1 MFKSII
7 RTHNMKP
14 KYWNKGVIHLSN
26 NDKVLKKIIDKF
38 PNQSL
43 KLNNNSFHALIN
55 SIIGQQISVSA
66 ANSMKTK
73 LFSLKKNITPLT
85 IKNIK
90 KTDLRKCGLSKQKI
104 LYINNIA
111 IFFLEN
117 KKFIKEISKND
128 DLSIREKLIEIKGI
142 GNWTVDMFLLFT
154 HGSSDIFPSGDLGFI
169 KAISKH
175 YKKDLP
181 LSDKFLKKL
190 QRKWSPYSSIATWYL
205 WRSLDPIP
213 VSY

>member
-1 MFKSII
+1 
-7 RTHNMKP
+7 MKP
-14 KYWNKGVIHLSN
+14 KYWNKGIIYLSN
-26 NDKVLKKIIDKF
+26 KDKVLKKIIDQF
-38 PNQSL
+38 PKQSL
-43 KLNNNSFHALIN
+43 ILNDNSFHALIN

-66 ANSMKTK
+66 ANSMKKK
-73 LFSLKKNITPLT
+73 LFALKKNITPRT

-90 KTDLRKCGLSKQKI
+90 KIDLKKCGLSKQKI

-111 IFFLEN
+111 DFFVEN
-117 KKFIKEISKND
+117 KKFIYEIDKSED
-128 DLSIREKLIEIKGI
+128 QYIREKLIEIKGI

-154 HGSSDIFPSGDLGFI
+154 HGSSNIFPTGDLGFI

-181 LSDKFLKKL
+181 LDDNFLSKL
-190 QRKWSPYSSIATWYL
+190 LERWSPYSSIATWYL

>member
-1 MFKSII
+1 
-7 RTHNMKP
+7 MKP
-14 KYWNKGVIHLSN
+14 KYWNKGKTYLSN
-26 NDKVLKKIIDKF
+26 KDRVLKRIIDQY

-43 KLNNNSFHALIN
+43 KLNKNSFHALIN
-55 SIIGQQISVSA
+55 SIIGQQISVAA
-66 ANSMKTK
+66 ANSMKNK
-73 LFSLKKNITPLT
+73 LFSLKKNITPKT

-90 KTDLRKCGLSKQKI
+90 KNDLSKCGLSKQKI

-111 IFFLEN
+111 DFFLEN
-117 KKFIKEISKND
+117 KKFTNEINKFED
-128 DLSIREKLIEIKGI
+128 QYIREKLIEIKGI
-142 GNWTVDMFLLFT
+142 GNWTVDMFLIFT
-154 HGSSDIFPSGDLGFI
+154 HGSSNIFPTGDLGFI

-181 LSDKFLKKL
+181 LDDKFLSRLLK
-190 QRKWSPYSSIATWYL
+190 RWSPYSSIATWYL

>member
-1 MFKSII
+1 
-7 RTHNMKP
+7 MKP
-14 KYWNKGVIHLSN
+14 KYWNKGKKYLSN
-26 NDKVLKKIIDKF
+26 KDKVLKRIIDQF

-43 KLNNNSFHALIN
+43 QLNNNSFHALIN

-73 LFSLKKNITPLT
+73 LFSLKRNVTPRT

-90 KTDLRKCGLSKQKI
+90 KNDFKKCGLSKQKI

-111 IFFLEN
+111 DFFLNN
-117 KKFIKEISKND
+117 KKFINNISLLDVELIRKN
-128 DLSIREKLIEIKGI
+128 LVEIKGI

-154 HGSSDIFPSGDLGFI
+154 HGSSNIFPSGDLGFI

-175 YKKDLP
+175 YKMDLP
-181 LSDKFLKKL
+181 LSEKKL
-190 QRKWSPYSSIATWYL
+190 LKLYQKWSPYSSIATWYL

>member
-1 MFKSII
+1 
-7 RTHNMKP
+7 MKP
-14 KYWNKGVIHLSN
+14 KYWNKGIIYLSN
-26 NDKVLKKIIDKF
+26 KDKVLKKIIDQF
-38 PNQSL
+38 PKQSL
-43 KLNNNSFHALIN
+43 NLNDNSFHALIN

-66 ANSMKTK
+66 ANSMKKK
-73 LFSLKKNITPLT
+73 LFALKRNITPRT

-90 KTDLRKCGLSKQKI
+90 KIDFKKCGLSKQKI

-111 IFFLEN
+111 NFFLEN
-117 KKFIKEISKND
+117 KKFINEINKAD
-128 DLSIREKLIEIKGI
+128 DLYIREKLIQIKGI
-142 GNWTVDMFLLFT
+142 GNWTVDMFLIFT
-154 HGSSDIFPSGDLGFI
+154 HGSSNIFPTGDLGFI

-181 LSDKFLKKL
+181 LDHKFLSILLK
-190 QRKWSPYSSIATWYL
+190 RWSPYSSVATWYL

>member
-1 MFKSII
+1 
-7 RTHNMKP
+7 MKP
-14 KYWNKGVIHLSN
+14 KYWNKGKIHLSN
-26 NDKVLKKIIDKF
+26 KDKVLKKIIDQF
-38 PNQSL
+38 SNQSL
-43 KLNNNSFHALIN
+43 QLNDNSFHALIN

-66 ANSMKTK
+66 ANSMKKK
-73 LFSLKKNITPLT
+73 LFVLKKNITPRT

-90 KTDLRKCGLSKQKI
+90 KNDLRKCGLSKQKI

-111 IFFLEN
+111 DFFLLN
-117 KKFIKEISKND
+117 KEFINKLNKAND
-128 DLSIREKLIEIKGI
+128 LEIREKLIEIKGI
-142 GNWTVDMFLLFT
+142 GNWTIDMFLIFT
-154 HGSSDIFPSGDLGFI
+154 LGSSNIFPSGDLGFV

-181 LSDKFLKKL
+181 ISEKYLSKL
-190 QRKWSPYSSIATWYL
+190 FKRWSPYSSIATWYL

>member
-1 MFKSII
+1 
-7 RTHNMKP
+7 MKP
-14 KYWNKGVIHLSN
+14 RYWNKGKIYLSN
-26 NDKVLKKIIDKF
+26 KDNVLKKIINQF

-43 KLNNNSFHALIN
+43 HLNNDSFHALIN

-66 ANSMKTK
+66 ANSMKKK
-73 LFSLKKNITPLT
+73 LFALKKTITPRT

-90 KTDLRKCGLSKQKI
+90 KIDFRKCGLSKQKI
-104 LYINNIA
+104 LYIQNIA
-111 IFFLEN
+111 DFFLIN
-117 KKFIKEISKND
+117 KEFINQLHKIND
-128 DLSIREKLIEIKGI
+128 LEIREKFIEIKGI
-142 GNWTVDMFLLFT
+142 GNWTVDMFLIFT
-154 HGSSDIFPSGDLGFI
+154 QGSSNIFPSGDLGLI

-181 LSDKFLKKL
+181 LDDKFLSTLFK
-190 QRKWSPYSSIATWYL
+190 RWSPYSSMATWYL

>member
-1 MFKSII
+1 
-7 RTHNMKP
+7 MKP
-14 KYWNKGVIHLSN
+14 KYWNKGVIYLSN
-26 NDKVLKKIIDKF
+26 KDKVLKKIIDQF

-43 KLNNNSFHALIN
+43 HLNDNIFHALIN

-66 ANSMKTK
+66 ANSMKKK
-73 LFSLKKNITPLT
+73 LFSLKRDITPRT

-90 KTDLRKCGLSKQKI
+90 KTDFKKCGLSKQKI

-111 IFFLEN
+111 DFFLEN
-117 KKFIKEISKND
+117 KNFTNEIHKLED
-128 DLSIREKLIEIKGI
+128 QYIREKLIEIKGI
-142 GNWTVDMFLLFT
+142 GNWTVDMFLIFT
-154 HGSSDIFPSGDLGFI
+154 HGSSNIFPTGDLGFI

-181 LSDKFLKKL
+181 LDDKFLSRL
-190 QRKWSPYSSIATWYL
+190 LMKWSPYSSIATWYL

>member
-1 MFKSII
+1 
-7 RTHNMKP
+7 MKP
-14 KYWNKGVIHLSN
+14 KYWNKGIIYLSN
-26 NDKVLKKIIDKF
+26 KDKVLKKIIEQF

-43 KLNNNSFHALIN
+43 QLNDNSFHALIN

-66 ANSMKTK
+66 ANSMKRK
-73 LFSLKKNITPLT
+73 LFSLKRNISPRT

-90 KTDLRKCGLSKQKI
+90 INDFKNCGLSKQKI

-111 IFFLEN
+111 DFFLEN
-117 KKFIKEISKND
+117 KIFIERINKMNEHE
-128 DLSIREKLIEIKGI
+128 IREKLIEIKGI
-142 GNWTVDMFLLFT
+142 GNWTVDMFLIFT
-154 HGSSDIFPSGDLGFI
+154 HGSQNIFPKGDLGFI

-175 YKKDLP
+175 YKKNLP
-181 LSDKFLKKL
+181 LDDKFLYKL
-190 QRKWSPYSSIATWYL
+190 YNKWSPYSSLATWYL

>member
-1 MFKSII
+1 
-7 RTHNMKP
+7 MKP

-38 PNQSL
+38 NNQFL

-55 SIIGQQISVSA
+55 SIIGQQISVSS

-117 KKFIKEISKND
+117 KKFIKEISKKD

>member
-1 MFKSII
+1 
-7 RTHNMKP
+7 MKP
-14 KYWNKGVIHLSN
+14 KYWNKGIIYLSN
-26 NDKVLKKIIDKF
+26 KDKVLKKIIDQF
-38 PNQSL
+38 PKQSL
-43 KLNNNSFHALIN
+43 ILNDNSFHALIN

-66 ANSMKTK
+66 ANSMKKK
-73 LFSLKKNITPLT
+73 LFALKKNITPRT

-90 KTDLRKCGLSKQKI
+90 KIDLKKCGLSKQKI

-111 IFFLEN
+111 DFFIEN
-117 KKFIKEISKND
+117 KKFIYEIDKSED
-128 DLSIREKLIEIKGI
+128 QYIREKLIEIKGI
-142 GNWTVDMFLLFT
+142 GNWTVDMFLIFT
-154 HGSSDIFPSGDLGFI
+154 HGSSNIFPTGDLGFI

-181 LSDKFLKKL
+181 LDDNFLSKL
-190 QRKWSPYSSIATWYL
+190 LKRWSPYSSIATWYL